1 MSDITAVLKMAQ
13 VRVHNT
19 LLDCDTIGSVYV
31 SNNKLVLELAN
42 GRNFELSESEVKH
55 QAKEF
60 IEEIY

>member
-13 VRVHNT
+13 TRIHNT
-19 LLDCDTIGSVYV
+19 ILDCDTIGSVHIT
-31 SNNKLVLELAN
+31 NGKLVLELTN

-60 IEEIY
+60 VEEIY